1 MRNHRKEAGIIAIEV
16 ILFVFLALVVA
27 GVGYK
32 VLHARG
38 AVEDANG
45 NIDAS
50 QTVNKTTP
58 ALQQTQAPDIKSK
71 ADLDAAGKALDQTSP
86 DDNSSDLNQ
95 LNQQMSF

>member
-1 MRNHRKEAGIIAIEV
+1 MKAYRKEAGIIAIEV

-32 VLHARG
+32 VLHASG

-50 QTVNKTTP
+50 QTVSKTAP
-58 ALQQTQAPDIKSK
+58 ATQQTQVPDIKSK
-71 ADLDAAGKALDQTSP
+71 ADLDTAGNTLDQSSLN
-86 DDNSSDLNQ
+86 DNSSDLNR
-95 LNQQMSF
+95 LDQQMSF